1 MSLKSLFSA
10 KDMTLGRPWKRILEF
25 AIPMLIGNFAQQL
38 YNTAD
43 SIIVGKFVGDNAL
56 AAVGSAM
63 PILNLLLALFVG
75 IATGAGIVVSQ
86 SFGARDRDG
95 LSKAI
100 GNCIALSGIATV
112 VIMIVGPLVTMP
124 LLTLLGTPDS
134 IIGWCA
140 QYLNIYFI
148 GIVGFF
154 FYNML
159 SGILR
164 GLGDSV
170 SALGFLL
177 LAAALNVVLDL
188 WFVRSMGVAGVAL
201 ATVVSQ
207 GISAIFC
214 YIKLAR
220 MGDIFDMNLKT
231 MKLIPSMAMRILRIG
246 VPSGVTQAIMATAGM
261 VVLNLTNAMGETVI
275 ACNVIVMRVD
285 GFAMLPNM
293 TFGQAMSVY
302 TGQNVGAQKFDRV
315 HKGVKQGGLIAASF
329 STLITLVLLFLSPIL
344 FGFFTDTPELI
355 DLATRMIRLMAV
367 GYICISV
374 TQVLGGVMRG
384 AGDTVSPMWISII
397 STIIIR
403 IPVAYLLA
411 YLTRSAEYPHGT
423 GLSRCRVECHKDNA
437 QSCIFGSRG
446 ELDGRNAILSADRG
460 EVKFAVDKV
469 ESTSRIGQN
478 VVRFRIYGIDRNL
491 LILSIHLVAS
501 SAVAKD
507 LGVTDTD
514 IIFLATN
521 GVIALDFLIA
531 ALDSERHFVV
541 LHRAHLLRQ
550 AADQCLRIAILCP
563 RICDA

>member
-1 MSLKSLFSA
+1 MEKGDPTVSLKSLFSA
-10 KDMTLGRPWKRILEF
+10 KDMTLGSPAKRIMEF
-25 AIPMLIGNFAQQL
+25 AIPMLLGNFAQQL

-86 SFGARDRDG
+86 SFGAKDREG
-95 LSKAI
+95 LTRAV
-100 GNCIALSGIATV
+100 GNCIALSVIATI

-124 LLTLLGTPDS
+124 LLTMLGTPDS

-140 QYLNIYFI
+140 QYLNIYFL
-148 GIVGFF
+148 GIIGFF

-159 SGILR
+159 SGVLR

-201 ATVVSQ
+201 ATVISQ

-214 YIKLAR
+214 YIKLAK
-220 MGDIFDMNLKT
+220 MGDIFDLGLKT
-231 MKLIPSMAMRILRIG
+231 MKLVPEVAGRILTIGIPSGI
-246 VPSGVTQAIMATAGM
+246 TQAIMATAGM

-302 TGQNVGAQKFDRV
+302 TGQNVGAGKFDRV
-315 HKGVKQGGLIAASF
+315 HKGTKQGGLIAFAF
-329 STLITLVLLFLSPIL
+329 SAAITLILLFLSPIL

-355 DLATRMIRLMAV
+355 DLATRMIRVMAV

-374 TQVLGGVMRG
+374 SQVLGGVMRG
-384 AGDTVSPMWISII
+384 AGDTVSPMWISIV
-397 STIIIR
+397 STIFIR
-403 IPVAYLLA
+403 VPVAYLLA
-411 YLTRSAEYPHGT
+411 YLTRTPEFPHGQPIALF
-423 GLSRCRVECHKDNA
+423 GSLMISWVLGMVLSIIVYSDGKWKKKMLSRV
-437 QSCIFGSRG
+437 
-446 ELDGRNAILSADRG
+446 
-460 EVKFAVDKV
+460 
-469 ESTSRIGQN
+469 
-478 VVRFRIYGIDRNL
+478 
-491 LILSIHLVAS
+491 
-501 SAVAKD
+501 
-507 LGVTDTD
+507 
-514 IIFLATN
+514 
-521 GVIALDFLIA
+521 
-531 ALDSERHFVV
+531 
-541 LHRAHLLRQ
+541 
-550 AADQCLRIAILCP
+550 
-563 RICDA
+563 